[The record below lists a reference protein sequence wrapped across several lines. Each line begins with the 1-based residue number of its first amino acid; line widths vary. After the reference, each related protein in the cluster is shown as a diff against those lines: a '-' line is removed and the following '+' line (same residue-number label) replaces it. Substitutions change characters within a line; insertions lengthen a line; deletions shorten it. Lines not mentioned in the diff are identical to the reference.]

1 MIVVLLVGLNIPF
14 LHIQMIAALIPPPE
28 TYAEF
33 VEKRKSIILPSTTYQ
48 VYYLLL
54 LIITNLISN

>member
-14 LHIQMIAALIPPPE
+14 LHIQTIAALIPPQE

-48 VYYLLL
+48 IYYLLL
-54 LIITNLISN
+54 L